1 MPAQP
6 FTVHVDPD
14 DLARLEVAAA
24 VSLPSAAGA
33 EAGRPEPDR
42 TTADHHGARDAR
54 LAARQRSGRDRA
66 GRAAGAGGGRSY
78 AFRRS

>member
-14 DLARLEVAAA
+14 DLARRDLHAT
-24 VSLPSAAGA
+24 VSLPAAPAGPDDRPRPGA
-33 EAGRPEPDR
+33 AEQ
-42 TTADHHGARDAR
+42 HHGAHDDR

-66 GRAAGAGGGRSY
+66 GRASGATSGRAY